1 MSSIAYIL
9 IEILCF
15 VPAIVLHEMSHG
27 FAAYKLGDPTAK
39 RQGRLSFNPLKH
51 IDVFGTILLPLLLAL
66 MNLPVF
72 GYAKP
77 VPYNPA
83 YFKDRRKGELIV
95 GLAGPAA
102 NLAQALVAA
111 ALAWILWILL
121 PVQTLA
127 AQSSVFLYFY
137 YLFLP
142 LYALLNLY
150 LMFFNLIP
158 VPPLDGSSIIGF
170 FLPESALPTYYKVQ
184 RYAMPV
190 FLIVCILLP
199 YILDFNPIGV
209 YLNFTAGNL
218 ANFLF
223 PFQVA

>member
-127 AQSSVFLYFY
+127 AQSTVFLYFY

>member
-15 VPAIVLHEMSHG
+15 IPAIVLHEMSHG

-127 AQSSVFLYFY
+127 ATSTVFLYFY